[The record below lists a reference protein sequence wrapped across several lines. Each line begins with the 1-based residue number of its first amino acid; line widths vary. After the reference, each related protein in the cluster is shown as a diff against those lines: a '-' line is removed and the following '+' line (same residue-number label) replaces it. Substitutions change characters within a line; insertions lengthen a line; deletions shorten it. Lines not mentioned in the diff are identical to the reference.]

1 MSPGSLLRRSRTA
14 SVAVLLPVM
23 IFALAGCGST
33 PVARKAPGAGE
44 SVASHR
50 ATKVGHQVGK
60 DSGRTDVV
68 RKTARKTTGAT
79 PEGGVTVKPADPR
92 EVLSRKKLPDG
103 FPGYRGWN
111 EKGTGDASQKMISVG
126 TSAGAIPAVRPFN
139 FGRDP
144 GGPKDKKL
152 YLSIPKIGLHDVP
165 VYNSV
170 DPAKLDEGAVH
181 VPATGFPWQKGANVY
196 IAGHRLGYP
205 NTGSLYLFYHLPQL
219 TDGDEV
225 ILKDSAGREYV
236 YRVVRKETVGPENVQ
251 VMNPV
256 PGKSLVTLQT
266 CTLPHYTKRIIVQA
280 EMVGGSQR

>member
-1 MSPGSLLRRSRTA
+1 MSFVSRSLRSRA
-14 SVAVLLPVM
+14 AFLAVLLLFM
-23 IFALAGCGST
+23 IFALASCDST
-33 PVARKAPGAGE
+33 PVATKAPGAGGD
-44 SVASHR
+44 ASHHAAGGGR
-50 ATKVGHQVGK
+50 G
-60 DSGRTDVV
+60 DSGSVRGGDKEARTGDAL
-68 RKTARKTTGAT
+68 KASPGS
-79 PEGGVTVKPADPR
+79 VTVKAADPSR
-92 EVLSRKKLPDG
+92 VLSRKKLPDG
-103 FPGYRGWN
+103 LPSYRGWN
-111 EKGTGDASQKMISVG
+111 EKGSGGSSRKMISVG

-152 YLSIPKIGLHDVP
+152 YLSIPKIGLQDVP

-170 DPAKLDEGAVH
+170 DSAKLDEGAVH

-205 NTGSLYLFYHLPQL
+205 NTGSLYLFYHLPEL
-219 TDGDEV
+219 TEGDEV
-225 ILKDSAGREYV
+225 ILKDSAGQEYT
-236 YRVVRKETVGPENVQ
+236 YRVINKETVGPENVQ

-280 EMVGGSQR
+280 ELVGRSRE